1 MDRRDAFIILAIA
14 LAAWATASVGFRN
27 GETAPI
33 EQLIEDVPIL
43 PRYEDRIDS
52 YRAPIDQSTIVIVC
66 DVHGQQMSRWMSS
79 EGQALIA
86 KGWRIQ
92 TIDLEGSTEFR
103 FYVFER
109 GTWKIHNG
117 HLSLATLT
125 SLLSR
130 TTPPQQPPKTGL
142 PSVAGVTQ

>member
-14 LAAWATASVGFRN
+14 LAAWSAASVSVRN
-27 GETAPI
+27 SETAPI
-33 EQLIEDVPIL
+33 QQLVESVPT
-43 PRYEDRIDS
+43 YEDRDDS
-52 YRAPIDQSTIVIVC
+52 YRAPIDRSTIVVVC
-66 DVHGQQMSRWMSS
+66 DVHGQQMTQWMGS
-79 EGQALIA
+79 EGAALIA

-103 FYVFER
+103 FYVYER
-109 GTWKIHNG
+109 GAWKIHNG

-142 PSVAGVTQ
+142 PSVAEGLSK